1 MNEEFQKVIQN
12 KNTEVN
18 EHFGTVHRCF
28 EFMIICKLR
37 KDET

>member
-1 MNEEFQKVIQN
+1 MNEDFKKAMQN

-18 EHFGTVHRCF
+18 EHFGSVDSCF
-28 EFMIICKLR
+28 EFIIPKLR